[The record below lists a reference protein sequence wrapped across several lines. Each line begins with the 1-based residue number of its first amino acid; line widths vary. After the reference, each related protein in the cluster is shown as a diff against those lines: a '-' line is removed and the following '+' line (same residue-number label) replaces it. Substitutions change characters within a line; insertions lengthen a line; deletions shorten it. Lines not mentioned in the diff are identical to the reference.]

1 MKLYSVLDVKAQ
13 QYGPIMALHHDAV
26 AIREFAAAI
35 DQPNSMISQYPQ
47 DFELHCVGTF
57 EAEVKSVALSAAE
70 LLPVVGCVPVVVV
83 TATALV
89 ASRAS
94 GPAIVKEA

>member
-1 MKLYSVLDVKAQ
+1 MKLYSVMDVKSE

-35 DQPNSMISQYPQ
+35 DQPNSMIAKYPE
-47 DFELHCVGTF
+47 DFELHCVGSF
-57 EAEVKSVALSAAE
+57 EPEWKRFDDIRHGV
-70 LLPVVGCVPVVVV
+70 LPVQGHVPSVVI